1 MTNWYI
7 LCNDAN
13 NKSNSNRNKHISKSF
28 LEIVFDRLYAAY
40 GCQGW
45 WPADNSFEMA
55 IGAILT
61 QNVSW
66 QNAERAIFTLKN
78 EDLLSPYAL
87 LRTPDDILGELIR
100 PSGYFN
106 AKAKKIKA
114 FACHLVNNYQGEM
127 EIMLDQDTST
137 LRNELLS
144 IHGIGPETADAI
156 MLYAG
161 ERPVFVVDAYT
172 TRLLTRLG
180 IVTNYKDYSDIQ
192 TIFHTNLPQDT
203 TLFNEFHALI
213 DNHGKRICKKNR
225 PSCLRCTLINLCPAG
240 QQNKERSEVK

>member
-1 MTNWYI
+1 M
-7 LCNDAN
+7 
-13 NKSNSNRNKHISKSF
+13 SNSNRNKHISKPF
-28 LEIVFDRLYAAY
+28 LEIVFDQLYAAY
-40 GCQGW
+40 GCQEW
-45 WPADNSFEMA
+45 WPADNPFEMA

-66 QNAERAIFTLKN
+66 QNAERAISTLKN
-78 EDLLSPYAL
+78 ESLLSPYAL

-106 AKAKKIKA
+106 AKTKKIKA
-114 FACHLVNNYQGEM
+114 FAYHLVNKHQGEI
-127 EIMLDQDTST
+127 EIMLAQDTST

-161 ERPVFVVDAYT
+161 EKPVFVVDSYT
-172 TRLLTRLG
+172 TRLLIRMG
-180 IVTNYKDYSDIQ
+180 IITHYTAYSDIQ
-192 TIFHTNLPQDT
+192 NMFHGSLPQDT

-213 DNHGKRICKKNR
+213 DNHGKITCKKNR
-225 PSCLRCTLINLCPAG
+225 PLCLECTLMNLCPFG
-240 QQNKERSEVK
+240 QQTKEQSAINQIQQYG